1 MKSFVMAA
9 VAGMV
14 LTAGAFAGEKSQA
27 AVQTVA
33 KQAVKG
39 EACACQVV
47 EATRRPLLG
56 RRNACAETVLV
67 PATKTV
73 TVYETKKVLVEKEVK
88 VPVKKEVA
96 TLVPAKVVSAPAC
109 DCCSAAVAAPVR
121 RLGNRLRGATVS
133 AVECITCN

>member
-27 AVQTVA
+27 AVQPVV

-39 EACACQVV
+39 GVCACQVV

-109 DCCSAAVAAPVR
+109 DCCPTAVAAPVR
-121 RLGNRLRGATVS
+121 RLGSRLRGATVS
-133 AVECITCN
+133 VAECVACK